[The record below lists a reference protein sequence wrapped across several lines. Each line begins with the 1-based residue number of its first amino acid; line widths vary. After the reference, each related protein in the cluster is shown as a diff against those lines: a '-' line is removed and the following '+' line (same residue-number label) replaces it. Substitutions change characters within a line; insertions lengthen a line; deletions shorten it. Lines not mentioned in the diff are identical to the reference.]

1 MSIDKLAWDKT
12 RVGDTFGCLQVARL
26 MPGGL
31 AVVSSDVRHPDGLFI
46 PLASQYGPGRLN
58 DVVRGELCP
67 ECETTSVGGSIHA
80 SCQGEPT
87 ITPQEV
93 AAMAG
98 AELQENYGHE
108 DLTFGPWPEA
118 LRGLEIIV
126 LDFETTG
133 FNIETGDRPV
143 ELAVV
148 KMTEDG
154 IVDQDSWLINPE
166 RPIPATATAI
176 HSITDAMVANEPTYD
191 VIVESFLDFLGDC
204 QVICGHNL
212 IKFDSKF
219 LKFGFDQYGIP
230 KPALKMI
237 DTLDLARG
245 RWSTGR
251 VAGKVRNHKLGTL
264 LEHIGVE
271 HGQAHRGLDDS
282 IATAKLLNHLLVLL
296 AEEEEAEREE
306 AARAAHGDPE

>member
-12 RVGDTFGCLQVARL
+12 RVGDSFGSLQVARL

-31 AVVSSDVRHPDGLFI
+31 AVISNDIRHPDGLLV
-46 PLASQYGPGRLN
+46 PLASQRGPGRLN
-58 DVVRGELCP
+58 DVVRAEVCSV
-67 ECETTSVGGSIHA
+67 CESASVNGSTHA
-80 SCQGEPT
+80 SCHGEPS

-108 DLTFGPWPEA
+108 DLTFGPWPVA
-118 LRGLEIIV
+118 MRGLEIVV

-133 FNIETGDRPV
+133 FETATGDRPV

-148 KMTEDG
+148 KMSEAG
-154 IVDQDSWLINPE
+154 IIDQESWLINPE
-166 RPIPATATAI
+166 RPIPASATAI
-176 HSITDAMVANEPTYD
+176 HGITDAMVAKEPKYD
-191 VIVESFLDFLGDC
+191 LILENFLDFIGDC
-204 QVICGHNL
+204 GVICGHNL

-219 LKFGFDQYGIP
+219 LKFGFTEYGIP
-230 KPALKMI
+230 KPSLKMI
-237 DTLDLARG
+237 DTLNLARD

-251 VAGKVRNHKLGTL
+251 TPGKVKNHKLGTL
-264 LEHIGVE
+264 VEHIGVE

-296 AEEEEAEREE
+296 AEDEEE
-306 AARAAHGDPE
+306 AARVAAGGPE